1 MNLKLNKQIKNKIK
15 NKIEMFNVINILT
28 LPWLCWGG
36 GERGY
41 DLGSQMHVQ
50 TINHKDASVEKKRN
64 AKLKQSKVN
73 ENKPN
78 DKPFFLFFQL
88 CVLVAFFS
96 PVQSSP
102 VQSSLPP
109 FNKKRLMVGLIL
121 IRQLGWEGNE
131 WGLNFLVYY
140 LYSNYS
146 PTTQLFYLTSPPS
159 PPPIP
164 PNSQFPIGLNYCKKK
179 EKKIFWR
186 V

>member
-1 MNLKLNKQIKNKIK
+1 MLG
-15 NKIEMFNVINILT
+15 
-28 LPWLCWGG
+28 GG

-41 DLGSQMHVQ
+41 DSSLVSLLGSQTHVQ

-146 PTTQLFYLTSPPS
+146 NYSPTTQLFYLTSPPS
-159 PPPIP
+159 PPI
-164 PNSQFPIGLNYCKKK
+164 PNSQLG
-179 EKKIFWR
+179 
-186 V
+186 

>member
-1 MNLKLNKQIKNKIK
+1 
-15 NKIEMFNVINILT
+15 
-28 LPWLCWGG
+28 
-36 GERGY
+36 
-41 DLGSQMHVQ
+41 MHVQ

-88 CVLVAFFS
+88 CVCVCVCVCWLLS
-96 PVQSSP
+96 LVQSSP
-102 VQSSLPP
+102 APP

-121 IRQLGWEGNE
+121 IRQLGWG
-131 WGLNFLVYY
+131 GLNFLVYY

-146 PTTQLFYLTSPPS
+146 PTTQLFYLTSPQF
-159 PPPIP
+159 P

-179 EKKIFWR
+179 EKRIFWR

>member
-1 MNLKLNKQIKNKIK
+1 MRTN
-15 NKIEMFNVINILT
+15 
-28 LPWLCWGG
+28 
-36 GERGY
+36 
-41 DLGSQMHVQ
+41 Q
-50 TINHKDASVEKKRN
+50 TTS
-64 AKLKQSKVN
+64 LS
-73 ENKPN
+73 
-78 DKPFFLFFQL
+78 FFFFSCVCVCVCV
-88 CVLVAFFS
+88 CVLVTFF
-96 PVQSSP
+96 SP

-179 EKKIFWR
+179 KKYLLACLTSN
-186 V
+186 

>member
-1 MNLKLNKQIKNKIK
+1 MNLNLNLKLNKQIENKIK

-28 LPWLCWGG
+28 LRWLCCVG

-41 DLGSQMHVQ
+41 DSSLVSLLGSQMHVQ

-88 CVLVAFFS
+88 CVCWLLS
-96 PVQSSP
+96 LVQSSP

-121 IRQLGWEGNE
+121 IRQLGWG
-131 WGLNFLVYY
+131 GA
-140 LYSNYS
+140 
-146 PTTQLFYLTSPPS
+146 
-159 PPPIP
+159 
-164 PNSQFPIGLNYCKKK
+164 
-179 EKKIFWR
+179 
-186 V
+186 

>member
-1 MNLKLNKQIKNKIK
+1 ML
-15 NKIEMFNVINILT
+15 
-28 LPWLCWGG
+28 
-36 GERGY
+36 GEGGY
-41 DLGSQMHVQ
+41 DSSLVSLLGSQTHVQ

-88 CVLVAFFS
+88 CVCVCVCVLVTFF
-96 PVQSSP
+96 SP

-146 PTTQLFYLTSPPS
+146 PTTQLFYLTSRPFPPNS
-159 PPPIP
+159 PPIP
-164 PNSQFPIGLNYCKKK
+164 PRIPNSQLG
-179 EKKIFWR
+179 
-186 V
+186 

>member
-1 MNLKLNKQIKNKIK
+1 MNLKLNKQIENKIK

-28 LPWLCWGG
+28 LRWLCCVG

-41 DLGSQMHVQ
+41 DSSLVSLLGSQMHVQ

-88 CVLVAFFS
+88 CVCWLLS
-96 PVQSSP
+96 LVQSSP

-121 IRQLGWEGNE
+121 IRQLGWGG
-131 WGLNFLVYY
+131 GLTSWCIIYIPIIPQRR
-140 LYSNYS
+140 NYS
-146 PTTQLFYLTSPPS
+146 
-159 PPPIP
+159 I
-164 PNSQFPIGLNYCKKK
+164 
-179 EKKIFWR
+179 
-186 V
+186 

>member
-1 MNLKLNKQIKNKIK
+1 
-15 NKIEMFNVINILT
+15 MFNVINILT
-28 LPWLCWGG
+28 LRWLCWGGG

-41 DLGSQMHVQ
+41 DSSLVSLLGSQTHVQ

-146 PTTQLFYLTSPPS
+146 PTTQLFYLTSRPFPPNS
-159 PPPIP
+159 PPIP
-164 PNSQFPIGLNYCKKK
+164 PRIPNSQLG
-179 EKKIFWR
+179 
-186 V
+186 

>member
-1 MNLKLNKQIKNKIK
+1 ML
-15 NKIEMFNVINILT
+15 
-28 LPWLCWGG
+28 
-36 GERGY
+36 GEGGY
-41 DLGSQMHVQ
+41 DSSLVSLLGSQTHVQ

-78 DKPFFLFFQL
+78 DKPFFLFFSVVCVCV
-88 CVLVAFFS
+88 CVLVTFF
-96 PVQSSP
+96 SP

-146 PTTQLFYLTSPPS
+146 PTTQLFYLTSRPFPPNS
-159 PPPIP
+159 PPIP
-164 PNSQFPIGLNYCKKK
+164 PRIPNSQLG
-179 EKKIFWR
+179 
-186 V
+186 

>member
-1 MNLKLNKQIKNKIK
+1 
-15 NKIEMFNVINILT
+15 
-28 LPWLCWGG
+28 
-36 GERGY
+36 
-41 DLGSQMHVQ
+41 MHVQ

>member
-1 MNLKLNKQIKNKIK
+1 
-15 NKIEMFNVINILT
+15 MFNVINILT

-41 DLGSQMHVQ
+41 DSSLVSLLGSQTHVQ

-88 CVLVAFFS
+88 CVCVCVCVLVTFFS

-102 VQSSLPP
+102 VQ
-109 FNKKRLMVGLIL
+109 
-121 IRQLGWEGNE
+121 
-131 WGLNFLVYY
+131 
-140 LYSNYS
+140 
-146 PTTQLFYLTSPPS
+146 
-159 PPPIP
+159 PPPP
-164 PNSQFPIGLNYCKKK
+164 QFPIGLNYCKKR
-179 EKKIFWR
+179 KKKSFGVSNFKLINLLSNKLIYLFQNQPII
-186 V
+186 VVVVVVTFNVVFYCSYYI